1 MNDFFNSLNNSVWDS
16 LYNLDLNIHKTKLK
30 DSFVDNFIH
39 ELCNYMAVNDVKH
52 KLSKIPEDTLL
63 EINEIE
69 DGYVQC
75 YYNHEE
81 YIIQNSMIYSKDLK
95 GLENDGYIRLQ
106 LQDDGLYHVIR
117 TK

>member
-1 MNDFFNSLNNSVWDS
+1 MNDFFNSLNSSIYDGLN
-16 LYNLDLNIHKTKLK
+16 NLDLHFHDSIK
-30 DSFVDNFIH
+30 DSFIDKFIH
-39 ELCNYMAVNDVKH
+39 ELGIYLSQNDVKYR
-52 KLSKIPEDTLL
+52 LSKLPNDTLL

-81 YIIQNSMIYSKDLK
+81 YKIQNNMIYNKDLQ

-106 LQDDGLYHVIR
+106 LQDDGLYHVI
-117 TK
+117 KIK